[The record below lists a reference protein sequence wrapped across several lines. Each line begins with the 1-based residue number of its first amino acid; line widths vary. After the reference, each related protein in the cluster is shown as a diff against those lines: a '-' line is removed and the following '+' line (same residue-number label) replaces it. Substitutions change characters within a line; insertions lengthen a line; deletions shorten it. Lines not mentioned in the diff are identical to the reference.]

1 MQSEKRYLRRI
12 VSVLIALSLLQS
24 LSGCATTEPLVV
36 TRTEKERVPQS
47 LLTPCPVSVLNGD
60 TYQAAIELALS
71 LKVDLQECN
80 RRLEDIRRWSE
91 G

>member
-24 LSGCATTEPLVV
+24 LNGCATPDPILVTKTEVQ
-36 TRTEKERVPQS
+36 RVPEA
-47 LLTPCPVSVLNGD
+47 LLVPCPVSVLNGN

-71 LKVDLQECN
+71 LKSDLAECN
-80 RRLEDIRRWSE
+80 RRLDDIRSWSAQ
-91 G
+91 